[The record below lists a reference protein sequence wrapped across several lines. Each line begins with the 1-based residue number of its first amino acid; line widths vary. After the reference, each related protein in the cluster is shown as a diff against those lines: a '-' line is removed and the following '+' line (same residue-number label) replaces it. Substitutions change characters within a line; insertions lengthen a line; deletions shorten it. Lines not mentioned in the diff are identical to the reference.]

1 MQKYIQSISILLI
14 LQLAICADVLSPN
27 QVLEKAIKRLNDI
40 DHQMTIKIKSKD
52 KKDKEEITNLE
63 LFVHWQTD
71 KEKYKMVHI
80 KEITDGKKKGR
91 QMWVHTYKD
100 GKEKKWIRMP
110 RSGKIKDLT
119 GKKSSQQVDLS
130 SITLPLSLLDKE
142 IIFLEDD
149 LINETSCKVV
159 EIKKESGNIVL
170 WIDPVDYII
179 HKKQFYNKN
188 SEIEREVS
196 YENLTMHNDLKFYN
210 HEIIHNHKKKS
221 IVEIFLTAFEQK
233 TFDNIDLFNIPLEK

>member
-119 GKKSSQQVDLS
+119 GKKSSQKVDLS

-142 IIFLEDD
+142 NIFLEDD

-188 SEIEREVS
+188 SEIEKEVS

-210 HEIIHNHKKKS
+210 HEIIHNHTKKS
-221 IVEIFLTAFEQK
+221 IVEIFLTTFEKK

>member
-91 QMWVHTYKD
+91 QMWVHTYTD

-110 RSGKIKDLT
+110 RSGKIKD
-119 GKKSSQQVDLS
+119 
-130 SITLPLSLLDKE
+130 
-142 IIFLEDD
+142 
-149 LINETSCKVV
+149 
-159 EIKKESGNIVL
+159 
-170 WIDPVDYII
+170 
-179 HKKQFYNKN
+179 
-188 SEIEREVS
+188 
-196 YENLTMHNDLKFYN
+196 
-210 HEIIHNHKKKS
+210 
-221 IVEIFLTAFEQK
+221 
-233 TFDNIDLFNIPLEK
+233 